1 MDLPLHHR
9 WNERALI
16 KARLLAGASLLM
28 LAPRRIGKTWLL
40 GKIVE
45 DMGSVG
51 WRCIRLDVGGR
62 NSEEAFMR
70 ELCTAI
76 DAQQDLTKQLW
87 AHVSQRFKQVANDG
101 LRDGLVGSIGRIDH
115 HAYLGSLVEALNR
128 ETRKTLILI
137 DEFALLVL
145 ELAKKDPDATRNLL
159 YHLRKLQQAYPNVA
173 WYLTGS
179 IGLDV
184 VTRRFDMSGALL
196 GIDVVPLDVF
206 SPDEAL
212 SFLDE
217 LQARGEVGPFA
228 LPKESA
234 DALFTGLG
242 WLSPYYLRQIALVL
256 KPTGPVMAGRPAAS
270 ADDVERAFQALLTPA
285 YRGYFAGWEEH
296 IDKNFEAVDSGDLH
310 AILDVLC
317 DHPDGEK
324 QATIAAALARDGRN
338 RTDGKLREHLR
349 DLESDGY
356 LVRTGQRWA
365 FRSGLLRRFWLEY
378 KKP

>member
-1 MDLPLHHR
+1 MNLPLHR
-9 WNERALI
+9 RPTERALI
-16 KARLLAGASLLM
+16 KAKLTAGVSLLM
-28 LAPRRIGKTWLL
+28 LTPRRIGKTWLL
-40 GKIVE
+40 GKIAE
-45 DMGSVG
+45 DMSAAG
-51 WRCIRLDVGGR
+51 WRCIRIDVGGR
-62 NSEEAFMR
+62 NSEEAFLR
-70 ELCTAI
+70 DLCTGI
-76 DAQQDLTKQLW
+76 EAQQDLKNRLW
-87 AHVSQRFKQVANDG
+87 AHVSQRFKQVSADG
-101 LRDGLVGSIGRIDH
+101 LGDGLLGSIGRIDH
-115 HAYLGSLVEALNR
+115 HTFLESLVEALNR

-145 ELAKKDPDATRNLL
+145 ELAKRDPDATRNLL
-159 YHLRKLQQAYPNVA
+159 YHLRKLQQSYPNVA

-206 SPDEAL
+206 SRDEAV

-217 LQARGEVGPFA
+217 LREMRIVGDFNLTREA
-228 LPKESA
+228 A
-234 DALFTGLG
+234 DALFNGLG
-242 WLSPYYLRQIALVL
+242 WLSPFYLRHLAMMIT
-256 KPTGPVMAGRPAAS
+256 PTGPDVAGGPSAS
-270 ADDVERAFQALLTPA
+270 ADDVEKAFEALLLPRH
-285 YRGYFAGWEEH
+285 RGYFAGWEEH
-296 IDKNFEAVDSGDLH
+296 IDKNFDTVDSADLH

-317 DHPDGEK
+317 DHPDGEQK
-324 QATIAAALARDGRN
+324 ATIAAALARDGRN

-356 LVRTGQRWA
+356 LVRTGERWA

>member
-1 MDLPLHHR
+1 MNQPLHHR
-9 WNERALI
+9 PTERQGI
-16 KARLLAGASLLM
+16 EARLGAGTSLLM

-40 GKIVE
+40 GKIAE
-45 DMGSVG
+45 DMTAAG
-51 WRCIRLDVGGR
+51 WRCIRIDVGGR
-62 NSEEAFMR
+62 DSEEAFLR
-70 ELCTAI
+70 DLCSRI
-76 DAQQDLTKQLW
+76 EEQQDLKKRLW
-87 AHVSQRFKQVANDG
+87 THLSQRFRQVSADG
-101 LRDGLVGSIGRIDH
+101 VGESLLGAIGRIDH
-115 HAYLGSLVEALNR
+115 HAFLESLVQALDR
-128 ETRKTLILI
+128 EDTKTLILI

-145 ELAKKDPDATRNLL
+145 ELARKDQGAARNLL
-159 YHLRKLQQAYPNVA
+159 YHLRKLQQSYPNVA

-206 SPDEAL
+206 SRDEAISYL
-212 SFLDE
+212 EE
-217 LQARGEVGPFA
+217 LREKRIVRDFEMTREA
-228 LPKESA
+228 A

-242 WLSPYYLRQIALVL
+242 WLSPFYLRHLAMMIT
-256 KPTGPVMAGRPAAS
+256 PTGPDVAGRPSAS
-270 ADDVERAFQALLTPA
+270 ADDVERAFEALLLPRH
-285 YRGYFAGWEEH
+285 RGYFAGWEEH
-296 IDKNFEAVDSGDLH
+296 IDKNFDAVDSADLH
-310 AILDVLC
+310 AILDTLC

-338 RTDGKLREHLR
+338 RTDGKLREHQR

-356 LVRTGQRWA
+356 LVRTGERWA